1 VGDLWCALQALL
13 MAPLFVLLE
22 AAFATGACPELA
34 ETVEK
39 ASVAKIAEMNAA
51 SNQKKTA

>member
-1 VGDLWCALQALL
+1 

-22 AAFATGACPELA
+22 AAFAAGACPELA
-34 ETVEK
+34 EIVEK